1 MNLEIRSPQT
11 DAEWNAYYDL
21 RYRILRKPLGQPM
34 STVKTEEDDTATHF
48 ALYEDKQLKAI
59 ARLDLKE
66 NSGAQV
72 RFVAVDTE
80 LQGKG
85 FGKKLMLGIEEYC
98 KQHKIQKIELQARE
112 NAVDFYLSLDYKL
125 IEKTNLLFGLVQH
138 YLMTKVLK

>member
-1 MNLEIRSPQT
+1 MSLEIRSPQSEL
-11 DAEWNAYYDL
+11 EWKDYYDL
-21 RYRILRKPLGQPM
+21 RFRILREPLGQPF
-34 STVKTEEDDTATHF
+34 SEVKTTEDDTATHF
-48 ALYEDKQLKAI
+48 ALYEDKHLKAI

-66 NSGAQV
+66 NSVAQV

-98 KQHKIQKIELQARE
+98 KQHAIQKIELQARE
-112 NAVDFYLSLDYKL
+112 NAVKFYLNLDYEL

-138 YLMTKVLK
+138 YLMTKKIV

>member
-1 MNLEIRSPQT
+1 MSIEIRSPQT
-11 DAEWNAYYDL
+11 DLEWKDYYDL

-34 STVKTEEDDTATHF
+34 SEVKTAEDDTATHF
-48 ALYEDKQLKAI
+48 ALYEENKLKAI

-98 KQHKIQKIELQARE
+98 KQQGIEKIELQARE
-112 NAVDFYLSLDYKL
+112 NAVQFYLSLDYKL

-138 YLMTKVLK
+138 YLMTKEIF